1 MPLFVDIAYASAP
14 RQLYTYRVPEEL
26 CEQVAIGK
34 RVWAPFRNYNAIG
47 MVVSIHEE
55 EPSFELKAIRKVLDT
70 EAILD
75 ESLIKLTEWM
85 HRFYYCSWG
94 EAIQAALP
102 SGLNMVSKQYVR
114 AVSSVSLS
122 EAKKGL
128 KSRIKSD
135 SISGSMSGSMSE
147 DTANSVA
154 DSKAISELTEK
165 EKKLWDWVGSLA
177 EEPTAEELRKKSRAQ
192 GDLGVLNRLIKKG
205 WLEIWEQPEIKS
217 KEAKETWWD
226 WKDEE
231 AKVKAAAFVPS
242 EREYKWERA
251 LKTVQEQ
258 DLPARHQDLRTLEY
272 VGASELRSLAEKGYL
287 IKFEKSRFE
296 MQTQQLSYD
305 PSAINALNKE
315 QRTATD
321 AIVKQLVDQKFS
333 QFLLYGITGSGK
345 TEVYIHAI
353 KKAQELGKGAIVL
366 VPEIALT
373 PGTVARFYK
382 IFGEDIAVFHSQL
395 SASERLSAWNA
406 LKNGKKSIA
415 IGPRSAL
422 FAPIQP
428 LGLIIIDEEHDS
440 SYKQMDP
447 APRYHARETAI
458 MRAHIEDAVVVMG
471 SATPSLQTLHRVAK
485 DKAAMLRL
493 TQRHAEATLPVVQML
508 DLKQYK
514 SAMKGPMAVP
524 TYLAVKEALERK
536 EQVILLL
543 NRRGFAS
550 YLQCEDCGHIPM
562 SPDCSV
568 SLTLHKRKGMLLCH
582 YSGYA
587 RRVDTHCEA
596 CGSSNLSECG
606 SGTQQAEEQIETLFP
621 EARVAR
627 FDRDSTSKKGA
638 HARIL
643 ESFGRGHADILVGT
657 QIVAKGLDFP
667 NVTLVVVLDA
677 DTEQAYPSFQS
688 SERLYQLLSQVAG
701 RSGRGQKP
709 GKVFIQTRQ
718 PEQPALHFVPSH
730 DHQGFARHEMALRK
744 PLDYPPF
751 SRLIK
756 CVLKG
761 SDNELVSAA
770 SMALFQ
776 AWQQVVPQWPVLGP
790 SPAPIEWMQGHYYW
804 ELMAKVDPEK
814 GAHYMEAM
822 LDQVFEVYELSFP
835 DHRSVRVNI
844 HVDAIR

>member
-1 MPLFVDIAYASAP
+1 MDTLSLPLFVDIAYASAP

-26 CEQVAIGK
+26 CELVSIGK
-34 RVWAPFRNYNAIG
+34 RVWSPFRNYNAIG
-47 MVVSIHEE
+47 MVVRVHQQ
-55 EPSFELKAIRKVLDT
+55 EPSFEHKAIRKVLDD
-70 EAILD
+70 EAILN
-75 ESLIKLTEWM
+75 ESLLQLTEWM

-94 EAIQAALP
+94 EAIQAVLP

-114 AVSSVSLS
+114 AISLS
-122 EAKKGL
+122 DKATIFSAES
-128 KSRIKSD
+128 KSSTE
-135 SISGSMSGSMSE
+135 SQ
-147 DTANSVA
+147 SVPVT
-154 DSKAISELTEK
+154 DNTLGKLTEK
-165 EKKLWDWVGSLA
+165 EKKLWSWVASLA
-177 EEPTAEELRKKSRAQ
+177 EEPTAEELRKRSRAQ
-192 GDLGVLNRLIKKG
+192 GELAVLKSLIKKG
-205 WLEIWEQPEIKS
+205 CLEIWEQPEIKS
-217 KEAKETWWD
+217 KEAKEIWWD
-226 WKDEE
+226 WKNED
-231 AKVKAAAFVPS
+231 AKNKASSYVPS
-242 EREYKWERA
+242 ERKFKWEQA
-251 LKTVQEQ
+251 LMVVQKQ
-258 DLPARHQDLRTLEY
+258 NLPARHKDLRMLEKL
-272 VGASELRSLAEKGYL
+272 GASELRTLAQKGYL
-287 IKFEKSRFE
+287 RKFEKSRFE
-296 MQTQQLSYD
+296 MQSQQLIYD
-305 PSAINALNKE
+305 PSTINVLNDE
-315 QRTATD
+315 QCTATD
-321 AIVKQLVDQKFS
+321 AIIQQLEGQKFG

-353 KKAQELGKGAIVL
+353 KRARELGKGAIVM

-382 IFGEDIAVFHSQL
+382 VFGEDIAVFHSQL

-406 LKNGKKSIA
+406 LRKGKKNIA

-422 FAPIQP
+422 FAPIKS

-447 APRYHARETAI
+447 APRYHARETAV
-458 MRAHIEDAVVVMG
+458 MRAHLEDAIVVMG

-485 DKAAMLRL
+485 NKTIMLRL
-493 TQRHAEATLPVVQML
+493 TQRHAEASLPEVQIL

-514 SAMKGPMAVP
+514 SAMNGPMAVP
-524 TYLAVKEALERK
+524 AYLAAKEALERK
-536 EQVILLL
+536 EQVIFLL

-568 SLTLHKRKGMLLCH
+568 SLTLHKRKGILLCH

-596 CGSSNLSECG
+596 CGSPNVKECG
-606 SGTQQAEEQIETLFP
+606 SGTQQAEDQIEALFP
-621 EARVAR
+621 GARVAR

-643 ESFGRGHADILVGT
+643 ESFGRGEADILVGT

-667 NVTLVVVLDA
+667 NVTLVVVIDA

-718 PEQPALHFVPSH
+718 PEQPAFHFVPSH

-744 PLDYPPF
+744 PLNYPPF

-761 SDNELVSAA
+761 SNNEQVSAA
-770 SMALFQ
+770 SMALYQ
-776 AWQQVVPQWPVLGP
+776 AWQQIVPQWSLLGP

-804 ELMAKVDPEK
+804 ELIAKVDPEK

-822 LDQVFEVYELSFP
+822 LDQVLQVYESLYP
-835 DHRSVRVNI
+835 EHRSVRVNI

>member
-26 CEQVAIGK
+26 CDLVSIGK
-34 RVWAPFRNYNAIG
+34 RVWSPFRNYNAIG
-47 MVVSIHEE
+47 MVVRVHQQ
-55 EPSFELKAIRKVLDT
+55 EPSFEHKAIRKVLDD

-75 ESLIKLTEWM
+75 ESLLTLAEWM

-94 EAIQAALP
+94 EAIQAVLP

-114 AVSSVSLS
+114 AISLSDTATNFSAESQSSV
-122 EAKKGL
+122 
-128 KSRIKSD
+128 
-135 SISGSMSGSMSE
+135 
-147 DTANSVA
+147 
-154 DSKAISELTEK
+154 DSKSVPVTDNTLGKLTEK
-165 EKKLWDWVGSLA
+165 EKKLWSWVASLA
-177 EEPTAEELRKKSRAQ
+177 EEPTAEELRKRSRAQ
-192 GDLGVLNRLIKKG
+192 GELGVLNSLIKKG
-205 WLEIWEQPEIKS
+205 CLEIWEQPEIKS
-217 KEAKETWWD
+217 KEAKEIWWD
-226 WKDEE
+226 WKNED
-231 AKVKAAAFVPS
+231 AKNKASSHVPS
-242 EREYKWERA
+242 ERNFKWEQA
-251 LKTVQEQ
+251 LVVVREQ
-258 DLPARHQDLRTLEY
+258 TLPARHQDLRMLEKL
-272 VGASELRSLAEKGYL
+272 GASELRTLAQKGYL
-287 IKFEKSRFE
+287 RKFEKSRFE
-296 MQTQQLSYD
+296 MQSQQLIYD
-305 PSAINALNKE
+305 PSTINELNDE

-321 AIVKQLVDQKFS
+321 AIIQQLEDQKFG

-353 KKAQELGKGAIVL
+353 KRARELGKGAIVM

-382 IFGEDIAVFHSQL
+382 VFGEDIAVFHSQL

-406 LKNGKKSIA
+406 LKKGKKNIA

-422 FAPIQP
+422 FAPIKP

-447 APRYHARETAI
+447 APRYHARETAV
-458 MRAHIEDAVVVMG
+458 MRAHLESAIVVMG

-485 DKAAMLRL
+485 NKATMLRL
-493 TQRHAEATLPVVQML
+493 TQRHAEASLPEVQIL

-514 SAMKGPMAVP
+514 SAMNGPMAVP
-524 TYLAVKEALERK
+524 AYLAAKEALERK
-536 EQVILLL
+536 EQVIFLL

-568 SLTLHKRKGMLLCH
+568 SLTLHKRKGILLCH

-596 CGSSNLSECG
+596 CGSPNVKECG
-606 SGTQQAEEQIETLFP
+606 SGTQQAEDQIEALFP
-621 EARVAR
+621 GARVAR

-643 ESFGRGHADILVGT
+643 ESFGRGEADILVGT

-730 DHQGFARHEMALRK
+730 DHQGFVRHEMALRK
-744 PLDYPPF
+744 PLHYPPF

-761 SDNELVSAA
+761 SKNERVSAA
-770 SMALFQ
+770 SMALYQ
-776 AWQQVVPQWPVLGP
+776 AWQQVVPQWALIGP

-804 ELMAKVDPEK
+804 ELMTKVDPEK

-822 LDQVFEVYELSFP
+822 LDQVLEVYESLYP
-835 DHRSVRVNI
+835 EHRSVRVNI

>member
-26 CEQVAIGK
+26 CELVSIGK
-34 RVWAPFRNYNAIG
+34 RVWSPFRNYNAIG
-47 MVVSIHEE
+47 MVVRVHHE
-55 EPSFELKAIRKVLDT
+55 EPSFEYKSIRKVLDN

-75 ESLIKLTEWM
+75 ESLLKLTEWM

-94 EAIQAALP
+94 EAIQAVLP

-114 AVSSVSLS
+114 AISLSDTETILSAETKSSPESKSVSATDNTL
-122 EAKKGL
+122 
-128 KSRIKSD
+128 
-135 SISGSMSGSMSE
+135 
-147 DTANSVA
+147 V
-154 DSKAISELTEK
+154 ELTKK
-165 EKKLWDWVGSLA
+165 EKKLWSWVASLA
-177 EEPTAEELRKKSRAQ
+177 EEPTAEELRKRSRAQ
-192 GDLGVLNRLIKKG
+192 GELGVLHSLIKKG
-205 WLEIWEQPEIKS
+205 CLEIWEQPEIKS
-217 KEAKETWWD
+217 KEAKEIWWD
-226 WKDEE
+226 WKNED
-231 AKVKAAAFVPS
+231 AKNKASIYIPS
-242 EREYKWERA
+242 EKKFKWEQA
-251 LKTVQEQ
+251 LMVVQEQ
-258 DLPARHQDLRTLEY
+258 NLPARHKDLKMLEKL
-272 VGASELRSLAEKGYL
+272 GASELRTLAQKGYL
-287 IKFEKSRFE
+287 RKFEKSRFE
-296 MQTQQLSYD
+296 MQSQQLIYD
-305 PSAINALNKE
+305 PSTINVLNDQ
-315 QRTATD
+315 QRRATD
-321 AIVKQLVDQKFS
+321 AIVQQLEDQKFG

-353 KKAQELGKGAIVL
+353 KRVRELGKGAIVL

-382 IFGEDIAVFHSQL
+382 VFGEDIAVFHSQL

-406 LKNGKKSIA
+406 LKKGKKNIA

-422 FAPIQP
+422 FAPINP

-447 APRYHARETAI
+447 APRYHARETAV
-458 MRAHIEDAVVVMG
+458 MRAHLEDAIVVMG

-485 DKAAMLRL
+485 NKVIMLRL
-493 TQRHAEATLPVVQML
+493 TQRHAEACLPAVHML

-514 SAMKGPMAVP
+514 SAMNGPMAVP
-524 TYLAVKEALERK
+524 AYLAAKEALERK
-536 EQVILLL
+536 EQVIFLL

-550 YLQCEDCGHIPM
+550 YLQCEDCGHIPI
-562 SPDCSV
+562 SPECSV
-568 SLTLHKRKGMLLCH
+568 SLTLHKRKGILLCH

-596 CGSSNLSECG
+596 CGSPNVKECG
-606 SGTQQAEEQIETLFP
+606 SGTQQAEDQIEALFP
-621 EARVAR
+621 GARVAR

-643 ESFGRGHADILVGT
+643 ESFGRGKADILVGT

-701 RSGRGQKP
+701 RSGRGKKP

-744 PLDYPPF
+744 PLNYPPF

-761 SDNELVSAA
+761 SKNEQVSAA
-770 SMALFQ
+770 SMALYQ
-776 AWQQVVPQWPVLGP
+776 AWQQVVPQWALLGP

-804 ELMAKVDPEK
+804 ELIAKVDPEK

-822 LDQVFEVYELSFP
+822 LDQVLEVYESLYP
-835 DHRSVRVNI
+835 EHRSVRVNI
-844 HVDAIR
+844 HVDAIQ

>member
-1 MPLFVDIAYASAP
+1 MSTLSPHLFVDIAYALAP
-14 RQLYTYRVPEEL
+14 RQLYTYRVPEDL
-26 CEQVAIGK
+26 YEQVSIGK
-34 RVWAPFRNYNAIG
+34 RVWAPFRSYNAIG
-47 MVVSIHEE
+47 MVVRVHKQ
-55 EPSFELKAIRKVLDT
+55 EPSFELKAIREVLDT

-75 ESLIKLTEWM
+75 ESLLKLTEWM

-94 EAIQAALP
+94 ETIQAVLP
-102 SGLNMVSKQYVR
+102 SGLNMVSKRYVR
-114 AVSSVSLS
+114 VNSNKAKAV
-122 EAKKGL
+122 G
-128 KSRIKSD
+128 
-135 SISGSMSGSMSE
+135 
-147 DTANSVA
+147 
-154 DSKAISELTEK
+154 ELTVK
-165 EKKLWDWVGSLA
+165 EKNIWNWIESLP
-177 EEPTAEELRKKSRAQ
+177 EEGTLEELRKRSRAQ
-192 GDLGVLNRLIKKG
+192 GDLGILNNLIKMG
-205 WLEIWEQPEIKS
+205 WLEIWEQPEVKS
-217 KEAKETWWD
+217 KEAKEIWWD
-226 WKDEE
+226 WKDKE
-231 AKVKAAAFVPS
+231 AKNEASTFIPS
-242 EREYKWERA
+242 EKKYKWEQA
-251 LKTVQEQ
+251 LNVVKGQC
-258 DLPARHQDLRTLEY
+258 LPARNQDLKMLEKVGISELRTL
-272 VGASELRSLAEKGYL
+272 AKKGYL
-287 IKFEKSRFE
+287 SKFEKSRFE

-305 PSAINALNKE
+305 PSKIKALNEE
-315 QRTATD
+315 QCE
-321 AIVKQLVDQKFS
+321 AIDPVLQQLESQKFG

-373 PGTVARFYK
+373 PGTVARFYE

-406 LKNGKKSIA
+406 LKNGQKNIA

-422 FAPIQP
+422 FAPIKP

-440 SYKQMDP
+440 SYKQKDP
-447 APRYHARETAI
+447 APRYHVRETAI
-458 MRAHIEDAVVVMG
+458 MRAHIEESVVVMG
-471 SATPSLQTLHRVAK
+471 SATPSLQTLYRVAK
-485 DKAAMLRL
+485 DKATMLRL
-493 TQRHAEATLPVVQML
+493 TQRHAEATLPNVQIL

-524 TYLAVKEALERK
+524 TFLAVKEALERN
-536 EQVILLL
+536 EQVIFLL

-550 YLQCEDCGHIPM
+550 YLQCNECGHIPM

-568 SLTLHKRKGMLLCH
+568 SLTLHKRKNILLCH

-587 RRVDTHCEA
+587 RRIDTHCEA
-596 CGSSNLSECG
+596 CESPNLSIYG
-606 SGTQQAEEQIETLFP
+606 SGTQQAEEQIEVLFP

-638 HARIL
+638 HAKIL
-643 ESFGRGHADILVGT
+643 ESFGRGNADILVGT

-677 DTEQAYPSFQS
+677 DTEHAYPSFQS

-718 PEQPALHFVPSH
+718 PEQPALQFVPSH
-730 DHQGFARHEMALRK
+730 DHEGFARHEMALRK

-761 SDNELVSAA
+761 SNNEQVSAA
-770 SMALFQ
+770 SMVLFQ
-776 AWQQVVPQWPVLGP
+776 AWQQVVPHWPLLGP
-790 SPAPIEWMQGHYYW
+790 SPAPIEWMQGKYYW
-804 ELMAKVDPEK
+804 ELMAKVNPEK

-822 LDQVFEVYELSFP
+822 LDQVLEIYELSFP
-835 DHRSVRVNI
+835 GHRSVQVTI

>member
-1 MPLFVDIAYASAP
+1 MNTLSPPLFVDIAYALAP

-26 CEQVAIGK
+26 YEQVSIGK
-34 RVWAPFRNYNAIG
+34 RVWAPFRSYNAIG
-47 MVVSIHEE
+47 MVVRVHKQ
-55 EPSFELKAIRKVLDT
+55 EPSFELKAIREVLDT

-75 ESLIKLTEWM
+75 ESLLKLTEWM

-94 EAIQAALP
+94 ETIQAVLP
-102 SGLNMVSKQYVR
+102 SGLNMVSKRYVR
-114 AVSSVSLS
+114 VNSNKAKAV
-122 EAKKGL
+122 G
-128 KSRIKSD
+128 
-135 SISGSMSGSMSE
+135 
-147 DTANSVA
+147 
-154 DSKAISELTEK
+154 ELTVK
-165 EKKLWDWVGSLA
+165 EKNIWNWIESLP
-177 EEPTAEELRKKSRAQ
+177 EEGTLEELRKRSRAQ
-192 GDLGVLNRLIKKG
+192 GDLGILNNLIKMG
-205 WLEIWEQPEIKS
+205 WLEIWEQPEVKS
-217 KEAKETWWD
+217 KEAKEIWWD
-226 WKDEE
+226 WKDKE
-231 AKVKAAAFVPS
+231 AKNEASTFIPS
-242 EREYKWERA
+242 EKKYKWEQA
-251 LKTVQEQ
+251 LNVVKGQC
-258 DLPARHQDLRTLEY
+258 LPARNQDLKMLEKVGISELRTL
-272 VGASELRSLAEKGYL
+272 AKKGYL
-287 IKFEKSRFE
+287 SKFEKSRFE

-305 PSAINALNKE
+305 PSKIKALNEE
-315 QRTATD
+315 QCE
-321 AIVKQLVDQKFS
+321 AIDPVLQQLESQKFG

-373 PGTVARFYK
+373 PGTVARFYE

-406 LKNGKKSIA
+406 LKNGQKNIA

-422 FAPIQP
+422 FVPIKP

-440 SYKQMDP
+440 SYKQKDP
-447 APRYHARETAI
+447 APRYHVRETAI
-458 MRAHIEDAVVVMG
+458 MRAHIEESVVVMG

-485 DKAAMLRL
+485 DKATMLRL
-493 TQRHAEATLPVVQML
+493 TQRHAEATLPHVQIL

-524 TYLAVKEALERK
+524 TFLAVKEALERN
-536 EQVILLL
+536 EQVIFLL

-550 YLQCEDCGHIPM
+550 YLQCNECGHIPM

-568 SLTLHKRKGMLLCH
+568 SLTLHKRKNILLCH

-587 RRVDTHCEA
+587 RRIDTHCEA
-596 CGSSNLSECG
+596 CESSNLSIYG
-606 SGTQQAEEQIETLFP
+606 SGTQQAEEQIEVLFP

-638 HARIL
+638 HAKIL
-643 ESFGRGHADILVGT
+643 ESFGRGNADILVGT

-718 PEQPALHFVPSH
+718 PEQPALQFVPSH
-730 DHQGFARHEMALRK
+730 DHEGFARHEMALRK

-761 SDNELVSAA
+761 SNNEQVSAA
-770 SMALFQ
+770 SMVLFQ
-776 AWQQVVPQWPVLGP
+776 AWQQVVPHWPLLGP
-790 SPAPIEWMQGHYYW
+790 SPAPIEWMQGKYYW
-804 ELMAKVDPEK
+804 ELMAKVNPEK

-822 LDQVFEVYELSFP
+822 LDQVLEIYELSFP
-835 DHRSVRVNI
+835 EHRSVQVTI